1 MSFEITTVL
10 FDADGV
16 VQTTSP
22 GWLEAVASLSGRTE
36 APDAFLAD
44 VFAAE
49 KPTLTGDGE
58 FRPALADVLA
68 RWRSPA
74 SVDEAVQV
82 WQMIEP
88 QAAVLELADALRGTG
103 IRVGL
108 ATNQQ
113 PERATFM
120 THSLGYQERFDD
132 LFFSCELGYA
142 KPDGAYFAAV
152 LERLQQPARKVLFVD
167 DNLSNVEAARAEGL
181 HARVYELETGR
192 AGMIALLAEFGLT
205 DG

>member
-1 MSFEITTVL
+1 
-10 FDADGV
+10 
-16 VQTTSP
+16 
-22 GWLEAVASLSGRTE
+22 
-36 APDAFLAD
+36 
-44 VFAAE
+44 
-49 KPTLTGDGE
+49 
-58 FRPALADVLA
+58 
-68 RWRSPA
+68 
-74 SVDEAVQV
+74 
-82 WQMIEP
+82 MIEP
-88 QAAVLELADALRGTG
+88 QAAVLELADALRRIG

-120 THSLGYQERFDD
+120 THTLGYQRRFDD

-152 LERLQQPARKVLFVD
+152 LERLKQPGREVLFLD
-167 DNLSNVEAARAEGL
+167 DTPGNVEAAQAEGL

-192 AGMIALLAEFGLT
+192 AGMIALLAEFGLA